1 MNINVMLSNI
11 TFSFLQFCSLL
22 TLLLLL
28 LDRIAR
34 TMYVDAVYCYQLSSM
49 VYICARANTRLH
61 YLKRLKLTG
70 LPADLLTH
78 WYISVI
84 RPVLEYCAVVWHHGA
99 KESYRVDWGNPET
112 SSPRLSHYK
121 TSMPYWAAL
130 HYAELPSLSDRCDKL
145 CRDFFQ
151 KTRNP
156 SSCIRHLLPPARD
169 SDLTSR
175 LRRASYT
182 LDLATEP
189 TVSNHS
195 FTMLF

>member
-99 KESYRVDWGNPET
+99 EESYRVD
-112 SSPRLSHYK
+112 
-121 TSMPYWAAL
+121 
-130 HYAELPSLSDRCDKL
+130 
-145 CRDFFQ
+145 
-151 KTRNP
+151 
-156 SSCIRHLLPPARD
+156 
-169 SDLTSR
+169 
-175 LRRASYT
+175 
-182 LDLATEP
+182 
-189 TVSNHS
+189 
-195 FTMLF
+195 